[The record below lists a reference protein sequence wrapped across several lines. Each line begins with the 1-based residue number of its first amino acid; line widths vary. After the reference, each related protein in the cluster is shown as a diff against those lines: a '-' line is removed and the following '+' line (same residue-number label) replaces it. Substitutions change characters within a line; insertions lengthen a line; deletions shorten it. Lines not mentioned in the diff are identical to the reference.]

1 MIVVI
6 IFIIDIII
14 ITCITAINFVIN
26 FHFCYIYLL
35 KLYLR

>member
-14 ITCITAINFVIN
+14 ITCITGINFVIN
-26 FHFCYIYLL
+26 FHFCYL
-35 KLYLR
+35 